1 MGVGRERAVLLILG
15 SGGYACLMFA
25 WFSLPAYLSAV
36 TAALGLTNTQAG
48 VLAGAVPLTY
58 VPMALFSGVV
68 VDRVGARRALG
79 VGLALVGIAHA
90 LRGGAVD
97 FPAMLAFTLL
107 LGVGGTGITFG
118 LPKLASNL
126 YPDRVGR
133 SASVYLL
140 GSYAG
145 TATAFG
151 IGRPDL
157 GPALGGWRLFFHWT
171 GLAVVIYALGWLLL
185 AHLLAQDVPGTETE
199 APVAALRAVVSSR
212 PMRLLVVVGTAYLFV
227 SHGLQGWLPTILES
241 RGAPPALA
249 GRVTTLLVAAQVA
262 GVVTVPALASGR
274 RRLAVVGCGAA
285 VAAGAA
291 GLAAPAGALTAVPFI
306 LLAGAGAGGL
316 SPLVR
321 AIPVDLPDVGPER
334 TGTAVGLVFAV
345 GEIGGFLGP
354 TLLGAL
360 RDATGTFTA
369 GLLVLAAGGAAAA
382 LAGLAM
388 ADA

>member
-25 WFSLPAYLSAV
+25 WFSLPAYLSVV

-58 VPMALFSGVV
+58 VPVALFSGLV

-90 LRGGAVD
+90 LRAGAVD

-118 LPKLASNL
+118 LPKLASDL
-126 YPDRVGR
+126 YPERVGR

-157 GPALGGWRLFFHWT
+157 GPALGGWRPFFHWT
-171 GLAVVIYALGWLLL
+171 GLAIVTYALAWLLL
-185 AHLLAQDVPGTETE
+185 AHLLARDVPETEAE
-199 APVAALRAVVSSR
+199 APVAALYAVVSSR

-249 GRVTTLLVAAQVA
+249 GRVTTLLVAAQVV
-262 GVVTVPALASGR
+262 GVVAVPVLASGR

-291 GLAAPAGALTAVPFI
+291 GLAAPTGVLAAVPFI

-360 RDATGTFTA
+360 RDVTGDFAA
-369 GLLVLAAGGAAAA
+369 GLLVLAAGGTAAA
-382 LAGLAM
+382 LAGLTI